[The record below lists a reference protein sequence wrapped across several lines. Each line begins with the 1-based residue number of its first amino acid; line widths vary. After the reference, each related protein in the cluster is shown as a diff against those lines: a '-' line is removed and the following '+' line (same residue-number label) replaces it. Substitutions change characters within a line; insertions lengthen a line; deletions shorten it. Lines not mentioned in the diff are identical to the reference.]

1 MGEQDNGVLHGKL
14 EAYIQGGL
22 FFDAVCSEDW
32 PKYKVGEVR

>member
-14 EAYIQGGL
+14 EAYIEGGFF

-32 PKYKVGEVR
+32 PKCIPT